1 MKIENKEM
9 LLYSMNRAYDELAT
23 VINDVNA
30 SEQEVYF
37 RLGSCLHWLVDC
49 YDRVKDIGIED
60 QDQKIFQA
68 VRGANNA
75 QKHVRQLYKL
85 HRVSASGYP
94 RRYSRHYGIKYL
106 WEDMESVPLRN
117 KNEKIAYQEL
127 FRGNNILNDLSKARS
142 IINKYL
148 ERCD

>member
-1 MKIENKEM
+1 M
-9 LLYSMNRAYDELAT
+9 LERS
-23 VINDVNA
+23 
-30 SEQEVYF
+30 
-37 RLGSCLHWLVDC
+37 
-49 YDRVKDIGIED
+49 
-60 QDQKIFQA
+60 A
-68 VRGANNA
+68 VER
-75 QKHVRQLYKL
+75 
-85 HRVSASGYP
+85 
-94 RRYSRHYGIKYL
+94 YGIKYL